1 MVTGKEYKYKIKEKL
16 DKLSHKEYKSA
27 INIIPKALKVHQ
39 RTFFRYMYTT
49 VNEEYSMPVDH
60 LARLAKFFNCKID
73 ELLNFEPKPLTFKE
87 MKNQDKQDVAI
98 RFNLVK

>member
-16 DKLSHKEYKSA
+16 DKLSHQEYRSA
-27 INIIPKALKVHQ
+27 IYILPKALKIHQ

-60 LARLAKFFNCKID
+60 LARLAKFFNCKIE
-73 ELLNFEPKPLTFKE
+73 ELLNFEPQPLTLKE
-87 MKNQDKQDVAI
+87 MKKQKKQDVAQ